1 MFDRYPE
8 RVDTPNGAPD
18 AGATGADKTVLS
30 GPFARLRKAS
40 DRVPTKWFATIG
52 TTLFVV
58 VTAAFGGLNAVA
70 AVDEPVPTIATGVV
84 HESAQL
90 NITVQRAVLID
101 SLRGAGAFP
110 DRDKGE
116 RLLVLLVEIE
126 NRWHAP
132 ASGSMFAGLL
142 EPTYHRNVVI
152 DGMGTVADGIV
163 REDDQTL
170 NPTLQPRVPAVLAFS
185 WVVPADAYRD
195 GQTLTV
201 LLKDAELLEGQMLFH
216 GEYWSAPE
224 PAARAQVT
232 IEDVGAGASQ

>member
-1 MFDRYPE
+1 
-8 RVDTPNGAPD
+8 
-18 AGATGADKTVLS
+18 
-30 GPFARLRKAS
+30 
-40 DRVPTKWFATIG
+40 
-52 TTLFVV
+52 
-58 VTAAFGGLNAVA
+58 
-70 AVDEPVPTIATGVV
+70 
-84 HESAQL
+84 
-90 NITVQRAVLID
+90 
-101 SLRGAGAFP
+101 
-110 DRDKGE
+110 
-116 RLLVLLVEIE
+116 VLLVEIE

-216 GEYWSAPE
+216 GEYWSALE
-224 PAARAQVT
+224 PAARPGDDRGCRGGGIAVR
-232 IEDVGAGASQ
+232 DRRRRRGRRHARVRVVRLGATPDGERPRGSLHRPGSGFHLGRGRNSASK